1 MKGRIT
7 KRSVASLDPRRREDG
22 ATAQQVLWDSDVTG
36 FGCLVT
42 KAGSKSFVFQY
53 RTKGQARKTAPKRIT
68 LGKIADLT
76 PDEARR
82 IARDLLHEVRS
93 GRDPAKAW
101 RRRESSTF
109 ADLARSY
116 LEEHLPNRKKQAR
129 PSTVRNYKILIENHL
144 LPAFRNRQVADIQR
158 QDVEQL
164 HLSMRD
170 TPYQANRMLSAARQ
184 LFVHAERL
192 GWRPNN
198 SNPVVAIEKYP
209 EDRRG
214 AKKQVMLS
222 PDQMRDLLH
231 AINQFRDEGGDPVA
245 AAAIEFVF
253 WTGWRIKEALGL
265 RWQDIDAKNAIAR
278 LARTKTAEEEYR
290 VLPAEAATVLERI
303 DRKEASPNVFVGRD
317 GRSALTTVRRH
328 WHRIRELAG
337 LDQLEG
343 LGSLR
348 LHDLRHNVVSWD
360 VSRGVSLEMAGKAVG
375 HKSRQATEVYAHF
388 APDALR
394 RSANERARAMRAAVE
409 STSESSAEMPRS

>member
-7 KRSVASLDPRRREDG
+7 KRSVASLEPRQRDDRT
-22 ATAQQVLWDSDVTG
+22 TAQQVLWDDDVTG

-42 KAGSKSFVFQY
+42 KTGSKSFIFQY

-68 LGKIADLT
+68 LGKIRDLT
-76 PDEARR
+76 PDEARK
-82 IARDLLHEVRS
+82 IARELLHEVRS

-101 RRRESSTF
+101 RRRENSTF

-116 LEEHLPNRKKQAR
+116 LEDHLPNRKKQAR
-129 PSTVRNYKILIENHL
+129 PSTVRNYRILIENHL
-144 LPAFRNRQVADIQR
+144 LPAFRSRQVADIQR

-222 PDQMRDLLH
+222 PDQMRDLLR
-231 AINQFRDEGGDPVA
+231 AVREFRGEGGDPVA

-253 WTGWRIKEALGL
+253 WTGWRVSEALGL
-265 RWQDIDAKNAIAR
+265 RWENVDAESAVAR
-278 LARTKTAEEEYR
+278 LVKTKTAEEEYR
-290 VLPAEAATVLERI
+290 VLPAEAAAVLERI
-303 DRKEASPNVFVGRD
+303 GRKEASPNVFVGRD
-317 GRSALTTVRRH
+317 GRAALTTVRRP

-337 LDQLEG
+337 LGQLDG
-343 LGSLR
+343 LGALR

-394 RSANERARAMRAAVE
+394 RSANERAEVMRAALE
-409 STSESSAEMPRS
+409 SGVRASECRQD